1 MIKACRNH
9 LLFVALL
16 LLTACATKPL
26 VFTSQDPKAL
36 VVAAIEVDPDAQRS
50 LYREAGQYYS
60 MSTFWYKKD
69 RSVLNQVL
77 DVVPSLLVGKALG
90 GERFTVHYNSEEG
103 RDPTRNI
110 KKGDGLI
117 YTPKDLTKPD
127 ADPLELID
135 PTATTFY
142 TIQRIE
148 PGDYYLVE
156 HSILWDTETFNGT
169 TTKTTKHWRT
179 FTPEN
184 KIYAFSAQPGEI
196 VYLGMIKMTA
206 KKAESKPFGRDWV
219 GRLLYG
225 SNAMVA
231 WQEPAKMTLPFIHAE
246 GLQEAQDW
254 LFKTYPQVERKP
266 LLFKVKESKK

>member
-1 MIKACRNH
+1 MQAYRHH

-16 LLTACATKPL
+16 FLTACATKPL
-26 VFTSQDPKAL
+26 VFTSQDPQAL

-69 RSVLNQVL
+69 RSVLNQAL
-77 DVVPSLLVGKALG
+77 DVVPALLVGKALG
-90 GERFTVHYNSEEG
+90 GERFTVHYNSEKG

-127 ADPLELID
+127 EDPLELID

-142 TIQRIE
+142 TVQRIE
-148 PGDYYLVE
+148 PGDYYLSE
-156 HSILWDTETFNGT
+156 HGVYWDTEIFNGAT
-169 TTKTTKHWRT
+169 TTKTKHWRT
-179 FTPEN
+179 FNPEN

-206 KKAESKPFGRDWV
+206 KKAESKLFER
-219 GRLLYG
+219 RLLGKLLYDP
-225 SNAMVA
+225 NARVA
-231 WQEPAKMTLPFIHAE
+231 WQETVKMTLPFIHAE

-254 LFKTYPQVERKP
+254 LFKTYPEVERKP